1 MRAGV
6 SRGRTVALA
15 WVAGAALLVPGCVL
29 SVGSKSGGGDDR
41 VERLE
46 RRIEAAERRLGID
59 ASAATSDSAAAESS
73 TAGEVV
79 R

>member
-1 MRAGV
+1 MREEAWK
-6 SRGRTVALA
+6 SRTVALA
-15 WVAGAALLVPGCVL
+15 WAAAAALLVPGCVV

-46 RRIEAAERRLGID
+46 RRIAAAEQRLGID
-59 ASAATSDSAAAESS
+59 PASAPVAP
-73 TAGEVV
+73 GEVS